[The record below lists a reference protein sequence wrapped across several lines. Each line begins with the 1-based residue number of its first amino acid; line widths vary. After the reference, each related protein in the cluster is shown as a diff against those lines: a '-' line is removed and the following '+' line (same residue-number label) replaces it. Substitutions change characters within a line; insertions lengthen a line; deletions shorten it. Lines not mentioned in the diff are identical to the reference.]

1 MYTIILITYLF
12 TFPLNQTLE
21 NILASPLA
29 MATYLINPK
38 NSLNKNKKSGD
49 LVDSKKEKRFDVS
62 IADKQKR

>member
-1 MYTIILITYLF
+1 
-12 TFPLNQTLE
+12 
-21 NILASPLA
+21 